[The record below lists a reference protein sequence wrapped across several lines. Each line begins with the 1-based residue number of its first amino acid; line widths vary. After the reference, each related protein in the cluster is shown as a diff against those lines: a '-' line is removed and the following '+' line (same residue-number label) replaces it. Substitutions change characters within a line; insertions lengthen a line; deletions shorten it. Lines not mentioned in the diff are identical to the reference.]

1 MKLNFGNKITLIKW
15 FSPLILSLILLILL
29 KKKLDTTHLIYTPW
43 KDRSRIV
50 DEIDKEEAFVPFLKD
65 LIIYIIVGIFRIIQ
79 R

>member
-29 KKKLDTTHLIYTPW
+29 KKIGHNPLDIHTLEG
-43 KDRSRIV
+43 SRIV

>member
-29 KKKLDTTHLIYTPW
+29 KKKFGHNPLNIHTLEG
-43 KDRSRIV
+43 SRIV

>member
-1 MKLNFGNKITLIKW
+1 MVKSFNIVSNIVNFTEKKIGHNPLNIHTLEG
-15 FSPLILSLILLILL
+15 
-29 KKKLDTTHLIYTPW
+29 
-43 KDRSRIV
+43 SRIV